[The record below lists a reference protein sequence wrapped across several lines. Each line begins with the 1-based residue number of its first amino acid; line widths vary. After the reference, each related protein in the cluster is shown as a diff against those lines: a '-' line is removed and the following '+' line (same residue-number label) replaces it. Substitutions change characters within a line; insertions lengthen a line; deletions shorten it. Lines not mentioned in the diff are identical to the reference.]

1 MTTTSIFI
9 KDGFV
14 YLESPYDKKFVMEIG
29 KINSRRWRKPYN
41 IVRITRDKKDAMEF
55 MKIAKKFYNTPI
67 LKLPDVG
74 LGIATYLSNSKFPES
89 ILFVTEFNQEFI
101 NDVKPLHARWN
112 VEKMGWEM
120 PIHTLQA
127 VENIKYII
135 EKYDIYIE
143 KSVDNIIQKKYE
155 TYKTAHDKKF
165 KLIEMSNQTNNE
177 GIDGIKTPPG
187 IVLYPYQ
194 QVGVNYISTNPATG
208 ILIADDTGLGKTAQA
223 LSYCYNNEDCY
234 PVLIVVPNC
243 VKINWKREI
252 KLFCE
257 SDSVEIIDGILPYK
271 LPKVKFVIINYDI
284 INRSSKQSKK
294 TWVKSLSQYG
304 FKTMII
310 DEAQY
315 IKNPSSKRT
324 VGCYNISNS
333 KSIKKIIALSATPML
348 NRPIEL
354 LPLLRT
360 LKVTH
365 NDLET
370 DYSFKR
376 KYCYNGKQNGFT
388 LWNGAQNTDKLNVL
402 LRETCMIRRLID
414 DVLPELPE
422 KIRIP
427 VSVDIDNKNEYKDAE
442 NNFKIWYSETKNKSI
457 DYHAEA
463 LVKIEQLRQLAV
475 IGKMKNTIE
484 YIENLLE
491 TKDKII
497 IFAHHKLIQE
507 NLFEYFKNNYKV
519 AKIMGGMTTKERVE
533 QEDYFQK
540 GDANIIICSL
550 MAANTGINLQVSDI
564 MIFIETSFVPTQI
577 VQAEGRNRRIGSKS
591 KFCQYHYIIANNT
604 IEETM
609 LNIISYKQKL
619 IDQTIDGL
627 SAVDSDNNIF
637 NELLNSL

>member
-41 IVRITRDKKDAMEF
+41 IVRITRDKKDATEF

-127 VENIKYII
+127 VENIKSII
-135 EKYDIYIE
+135 KKYDIYIE

-208 ILIADDTGLGKTAQA
+208 ILIADSMGLGKTAQA
-223 LSYCYNNEDCY
+223 LTFCYNNPESF

-252 KLFCE
+252 KTFCNSE
-257 SDSVEIIDGILPYK
+257 SVEIIDGITPYT
-271 LPKVKFVIINYDI
+271 LPKVDFVIINYEI
-284 INRSSKQSKK
+284 LNRSMKQSKK
-294 TWVKSLSQYG
+294 TWVKPLSQYG

-310 DEAQY
+310 DEAHY
-315 IKNPSSKRT
+315 IKNPQSKRT
-324 VGCYNISNS
+324 AGCYDISNS
-333 KSIKKIIALSATPML
+333 KSIKKIIALSATPLM
-348 NRPIEL
+348 NKPIEL
-354 LPLLRT
+354 LPILRT

-388 LWNGAQNTDKLNVL
+388 LWDGAQNMDELNIM

-414 DVLPELPE
+414 DVLPELPD

-427 VSVDIDNKNEYKDAE
+427 FSIDIDNKDEYKKAE
-442 NNFKIWYSETKNKSI
+442 DDFIMWYKDTKNKSI

-463 LVKIEQLRQLAV
+463 LAKIEYLRQIAV
-475 IGKMKNTIE
+475 AGKLNNTIE

-491 TKDKII
+491 TKTKIVV
-497 IFAHHKLIQE
+497 FAHHKTVQNI
-507 NLFEYFKNNYKV
+507 LFSHFSKNYKV
-519 AKIMGGMTTKERVE
+519 AKIFGGMDSNERTT

-540 GDANIIICSL
+540 GDAEIIICSL
-550 MAANTGINLQVSDI
+550 MAANTGINLQVSDTMVFVEI
-564 MIFIETSFVPTQI
+564 SFVPTQI
-577 VQAEGRNRRIGSKS
+577 IQAEGRNRRIGSKS
-591 KFCQYHYIIANNT
+591 KFCQYHYLIAANT
-604 IEETM
+604 IEEKM
-609 LNIISYKQKL
+609 LNIISYKQKI
-619 IDQTIDGL
+619 IDEAIDGL
-627 SAVDSDNNIF
+627 SSEASENNIF